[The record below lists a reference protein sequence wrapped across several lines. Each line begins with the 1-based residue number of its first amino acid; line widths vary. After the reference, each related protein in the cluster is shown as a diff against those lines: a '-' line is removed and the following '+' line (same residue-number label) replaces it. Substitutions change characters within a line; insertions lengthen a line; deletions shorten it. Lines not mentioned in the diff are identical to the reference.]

1 MATPSPLLGLDSACF
16 KLNIEIPLHWKCRI
30 SPTCLLL
37 KTLLENVLT
46 LSCNSWIQARKDLP
60 RWQKAASVIG
70 SLITRP
76 LVHIWKD
83 NFTFSVPKAPSQNPF
98 TFPHPYWM
106 KERKCRTDALPR
118 APSFPQVQPH
128 SAQNSQ
134 ADALV
139 LVSQEYSWPSKLN
152 QRLHTR
158 IKEFWCSFKLF
169 FTAWNDHSLPFSL
182 LSGVLCSL
190 KRRLCSLAV
199 LWHNKQACDWEQT
212 QCMGKI
218 LTSSTIFKPQ
228 AQLLIF

>member
-1 MATPSPLLGLDSACF
+1 MEFFLITQHYFSDVRRLQLTFVKSSVPLLSPKKGKKRKWKFMATPSPLLGLDSACF

-98 TFPHPYWM
+98 TFPHPYWI

-118 APSFPQVQPH
+118 APSFPRY
-128 SAQNSQ
+128 N
-134 ADALV
+134 LTV
-139 LVSQEYSWPSKLN
+139 LKTLKLMHLFWFPKNIHDHPS
-152 QRLHTR
+152 
-158 IKEFWCSFKLF
+158 
-169 FTAWNDHSLPFSL
+169 
-182 LSGVLCSL
+182 
-190 KRRLCSLAV
+190 
-199 LWHNKQACDWEQT
+199 
-212 QCMGKI
+212 
-218 LTSSTIFKPQ
+218 
-228 AQLLIF
+228 